1 MTGMI
6 IVAGLVVF
14 TVLVS
19 AWNHRTGRKWKRAR
33 LLSSFGQKPEEG
45 ERPSEQTR
53 ILWEKTKAENGLDDI
68 TWSDLDMDDVFAR
81 VNTCCSWMG
90 EQVLY
95 KRMRDMDTEPDRLAA
110 LEEDITWLDR
120 NEKERQELQLR
131 LFDLGKRENS
141 CYVPELITE
150 PEIFELEH
158 PWVYQVLQILLIA
171 SLLGGLGAAIFF
183 RNMEMLSPFLF
194 LFLVNMCVYAL
205 KRSSYE
211 INLEIISAVQAL
223 TSLAGNLAE
232 SDRICGGHFREKFQG
247 TKEAA
252 AKLNKV
258 LRVLRKRQQ
267 SQYSTDLSELVR
279 VYVKGA
285 FLVDFVHYNR
295 AMKEISAHREE
306 VLRILLITGELDVAV
321 CAASFRRSLPL
332 FCVPEYSGH
341 RELELRDLYN
351 PLIDEPVYNDLSLK
365 TGCIITGSN
374 ASGKSTFIKAAAISA
389 VLAASVHTCAASRA
403 RLYPFDVYT
412 SIAIRDNL
420 LAGESYF
427 IKEIRSMERIIR
439 KVDEGRPVLAVI
451 DEILRGTNTKER
463 IAASTAVLQYLREKG
478 CLVIAATHDLEIA
491 ENLVSG
497 PAGYE
502 GFYFCEEAYEQG
514 LAFDYRIHPGI
525 CRQTNA
531 VRLLEVFGFPE
542 EITREARRSL
552 EE

>member
-1 MTGMI
+1 
-6 IVAGLVVF
+6 
-14 TVLVS
+14 
-19 AWNHRTGRKWKRAR
+19 
-33 LLSSFGQKPEEG
+33 
-45 ERPSEQTR
+45 
-53 ILWEKTKAENGLDDI
+53 
-68 TWSDLDMDDVFAR
+68 MDA
-81 VNTCCSWMG
+81 
-90 EQVLY
+90 
-95 KRMRDMDTEPDRLAA
+95 EPDRLAA
-110 LEEDITWLDR
+110 LEEDITWLDQ

-131 LFDLGKRENS
+131 LFDLGKKENS

-158 PWVYQVLQILLIA
+158 PWVYRVLQALLIA

-205 KRSSYE
+205 KKNSYE

-232 SDRICGGHFREKFQG
+232 SDKICGGHFREKFRG

-252 AKLNKV
+252 AKLNKT

-267 SQYSTDLSELVR
+267 SQYSTDLS
-279 VYVKGA
+279 
-285 FLVDFVHYNR
+285 
-295 AMKEISAHREE
+295 
-306 VLRILLITGELDVAV
+306 V
-321 CAASFRRSLPL
+321 CAASLRRSLPL
-332 FCVPEYSGH
+332 FCVPEYSGR
-341 RELELRDLYN
+341 RELELKDLYN

-412 SIAIRDNL
+412 SIAIRDDL

-514 LAFDYRIHPGI
+514 LAFDYKIHSGI

>member
-1 MTGMI
+1 
-6 IVAGLVVF
+6 
-14 TVLVS
+14 
-19 AWNHRTGRKWKRAR
+19 
-33 LLSSFGQKPEEG
+33 
-45 ERPSEQTR
+45 
-53 ILWEKTKAENGLDDI
+53 
-68 TWSDLDMDDVFAR
+68 
-81 VNTCCSWMG
+81 
-90 EQVLY
+90 
-95 KRMRDMDTEPDRLAA
+95 
-110 LEEDITWLDR
+110 
-120 NEKERQELQLR
+120 
-131 LFDLGKRENS
+131 
-141 CYVPELITE
+141 
-150 PEIFELEH
+150 
-158 PWVYQVLQILLIA
+158 
-171 SLLGGLGAAIFF
+171 
-183 RNMEMLSPFLF
+183 MLSPFLF

-205 KRSSYE
+205 KKNSYE

-232 SDRICGGHFREKFQG
+232 SDKICGGHFREKFRG

-252 AKLNKV
+252 AKLNKT

-267 SQYSTDLSELVR
+267 SQYSTDLS
-279 VYVKGA
+279 
-285 FLVDFVHYNR
+285 
-295 AMKEISAHREE
+295 
-306 VLRILLITGELDVAV
+306 V
-321 CAASFRRSLPL
+321 CAASLRRSLPL
-332 FCVPEYSGH
+332 FCVPEYSGR
-341 RELELRDLYN
+341 RELELKDLYN

-412 SIAIRDNL
+412 SIAIRDDL

-514 LAFDYRIHPGI
+514 LAFDYKIHSGI
-525 CRQTNA
+525 CHQTNA

>member
-1 MTGMI
+1 M
-6 IVAGLVVF
+6 
-14 TVLVS
+14 
-19 AWNHRTGRKWKRAR
+19 
-33 LLSSFGQKPEEG
+33 
-45 ERPSEQTR
+45 
-53 ILWEKTKAENGLDDI
+53 
-68 TWSDLDMDDVFAR
+68 
-81 VNTCCSWMG
+81 
-90 EQVLY
+90 
-95 KRMRDMDTEPDRLAA
+95 
-110 LEEDITWLDR
+110 
-120 NEKERQELQLR
+120 
-131 LFDLGKRENS
+131 
-141 CYVPELITE
+141 PELITE

-158 PWVYQVLQILLIA
+158 PWVYRVLQALFIA

-205 KRSSYE
+205 KKNSYE

-232 SDRICGGHFREKFQG
+232 SDKICGGHFREKFRG

-252 AKLNKV
+252 AKLNKT

-321 CAASFRRSLPL
+321 CAASLRRSLPL
-332 FCVPEYSGH
+332 FCVPEYSGR
-341 RELELRDLYN
+341 RELELKDLYN
-351 PLIDEPVYNDLSLK
+351 PLIDEPVYNGLSLK

-412 SIAIRDNL
+412 SIAIRDDL

-439 KVDEGRPVLAVI
+439 KVDEGRPVLAASVH
-451 DEILRGTNTKER
+451 TC
-463 IAASTAVLQYLREKG
+463 AASTAVLQYLREKG

-514 LAFDYRIHPGI
+514 LAFDYKIHSGI

>member
-1 MTGMI
+1 MTGI
-6 IVAGLVVF
+6 IAVAGLVIF

-19 AWNHRTGRKWKRAR
+19 AWNHREGRKWKRAR
-33 LLSSFGQKPEEG
+33 VLSSFGQKPEEG

-53 ILWEKTKAENGLDDI
+53 ILWEKTKTENGLDDI
-68 TWSDLDMDDVFAR
+68 TWSDLDLDDVFVR
-81 VNTCCSWMG
+81 VNTCCSWVG

-95 KRMRDMDTEPDRLAA
+95 KSMRDMDAEPDRLAA
-110 LEEDITWLDR
+110 LEEDITWLDQ

-131 LFDLGKRENS
+131 LFDLGKKENS

-158 PWVYQVLQILLIA
+158 PWVYRMLQALLIA

-205 KRSSYE
+205 KKNSYE

-232 SDRICGGHFREKFQG
+232 SDKICGGHFREKFRG

-252 AKLNKV
+252 AKLNKT

-285 FLVDFVHYNR
+285 FLVDLVHYNR
-295 AMKEISAHREE
+295 AMKETSAHRAE

-321 CAASFRRSLPL
+321 CAASLRRSLPL
-332 FCVPEYSGH
+332 FCVPEYSGR
-341 RELELRDLYN
+341 RELELKDLYN

-389 VLAASVHTCAASRA
+389 VLAASVHTC
-403 RLYPFDVYT
+403 
-412 SIAIRDNL
+412 
-420 LAGESYF
+420 
-427 IKEIRSMERIIR
+427 
-439 KVDEGRPVLAVI
+439 
-451 DEILRGTNTKER
+451 
-463 IAASTAVLQYLREKG
+463 AASTAVLQYLREKG

-514 LAFDYRIHPGI
+514 LAFDYKIHSGI